1 MKEITITK
9 KLKVFSIEDIKE
21 AIQYIE
27 EEKGYFAN
35 SEEEFE
41 CTSEMFYLER
51 IVIDSM
57 RNENVFVCDD
67 GSFKLFAIIED

>member
-1 MKEITITK
+1 MKQITITK

-41 CTSEMFYLER
+41 CTSEMFTLDR
-51 IVIDSM
+51 IQIDSM
-57 RNENVFVCDD
+57 YDKNVFVCSD
-67 GSFKLFAIIED
+67 GNYKLFAIIDN